1 MRPAST
7 PLMLPS
13 VERSCVEAFERE
25 LDYLWRTLQRLGAA
39 PADAE
44 DLMQEIF
51 LILYRHWPSLDL
63 DRPLRPWLFGVAFR
77 VVKGQRRRRRRESP
91 TAELEP
97 TDDALSPEGALLE
110 RESMALLRA
119 ALERVPA
126 ERRDVLVLHE
136 LEGLEVTEIAGR
148 LSLTK
153 FGVYARLYKGRKEL
167 ASAVRRL
174 SKGEVQKR

>member
-97 TDDALSPEGALLE
+97 QDDALSPEGALLE